1 MYFLGS
7 GLHPHWYLTWLAPFP
22 VLLVAPQ
29 LTFWRAF
36 LTASVAY
43 AIGGMNM
50 WHYYRELM
58 PPGVALL
65 IVLGPSLAFGLIVLV
80 FRGFAVRGQLSR
92 AMFSVPLLWVGFQ
105 YLQEFRSV
113 HSTFGNVAYT
123 QMDFLPVLQIAA
135 LTGIW
140 GIDFLLLL
148 FPATVAVLFLP
159 GTAMQKRNV
168 ALAAGGILV
177 AALGFGVYRL
187 HEAVESPSVTVGLIA
202 SDAGQTMFPRGAATL
217 ELVKQYAA
225 RIPDLVAQGAQV
237 IVIPEK
243 IGRIAGVD
251 LAQADAIMEAVAR
264 EQRITISISFEHS
277 PNLNET
283 RLYSPDGALEGTYE
297 KHHMLPPFESH
308 LLAGTKRVVFER
320 PSGKWGMEICK
331 DMDFPLLSR
340 QYANDGAGLML
351 VPAWDFVADGWLHG
365 RMAIL
370 RGVESGFSIAR
381 APRQGI
387 LTVTDNRGRVLAER
401 ETGSAPFA
409 TLVASVPVRN
419 ERTLYDR
426 AGDWFAWLDLLFTA
440 IVFASIPYGRR
451 SVPRAD

>member
-1 MYFLGS
+1 
-7 GLHPHWYLTWLAPFP
+7 
-22 VLLVAPQ
+22 
-29 LTFWRAF
+29 
-36 LTASVAY
+36 
-43 AIGGMNM
+43 
-50 WHYYRELM
+50 
-58 PPGVALL
+58 
-65 IVLGPSLAFGLIVLV
+65 
-80 FRGFAVRGQLSR
+80 
-92 AMFSVPLLWVGFQ
+92 MFS
-105 YLQEFRSV
+105 
-113 HSTFGNVAYT
+113 
-123 QMDFLPVLQIAA
+123 
-135 LTGIW
+135 
-140 GIDFLLLL
+140 
-148 FPATVAVLFLP
+148 
-159 GTAMQKRNV
+159 
-168 ALAAGGILV
+168 
-177 AALGFGVYRL
+177 
-187 HEAVESPSVTVGLIA
+187 
-202 SDAGQTMFPRGAATL
+202 RGAATL

-225 RIPDLVAQGAQV
+225 RIPDLVARGAQV

-251 LAQADAIMEAVAR
+251 LAQADAIMEAAAR

-440 IVFASIPYGRR
+440 IVFASIPYGQR